1 MVEEFRGIEIVLDR
15 IKTENDFR
23 FDKELTEFLQEIGYK
38 INDYDIGNWRRRNE
52 FPRRIAKQMKADD
65 RFKKYFG
72 ENLKNDQVEIN
83 PDTTI
88 TDKEI
93 ELKEG
98 KDMNRVDAS
107 YIIDLQRDKIA
118 QMEKEMITLKHM
130 LEQQPIQKM
139 KFDEVEADMR
149 TTVEMK
155 NIFSLKPISRK
166 IYNVE
171 GVEALAKKLDMPSNV
186 ILNQYFSENNWH
198 VTDEHPVDELID
210 KKSLAELK
218 QMTKSLPTILDSL
231 KWVAGL
237 HYMVTPVRY
246 VYNDNSCNTLC
257 YILLDW
263 KSKPVKILSKTIIIN
278 GDS

>member
-186 ILNQYFSENNWH
+186 ILNQYFSE
-198 VTDEHPVDELID
+198 
-210 KKSLAELK
+210 
-218 QMTKSLPTILDSL
+218 
-231 KWVAGL
+231 
-237 HYMVTPVRY
+237 
-246 VYNDNSCNTLC
+246 
-257 YILLDW
+257 
-263 KSKPVKILSKTIIIN
+263 
-278 GDS
+278 

>member
-1 MVEEFRGIEIVLDR
+1 MTDSNIDYDNSNDRNDSISSKYVIELQKDKI
-15 IKTENDFR
+15 EQQE
-23 FDKELTEFLQEIGYK
+23 KELV
-38 INDYDIGNWRRRNE
+38 
-52 FPRRIAKQMKADD
+52 M
-65 RFKKYFG
+65 
-72 ENLKNDQVEIN
+72 LK
-83 PDTTI
+83 
-88 TDKEI
+88 
-93 ELKEG
+93 
-98 KDMNRVDAS
+98 RV
-107 YIIDLQRDKIA
+107 I
-118 QMEKEMITLKHM
+118 
-130 LEQQPIQKM
+130 EQQPLQKM
-139 KFDEVEADMR
+139 KFDEVQADMQ

-155 NIFSLKPISRK
+155 NIFSLKPIQRK

-198 VTDEHPVDELID
+198 ENDEHPVDELID

-246 VYNDNSCNTLC
+246 VYNNNSCNTLC

-263 KSKPVKILSKTIIIN
+263 RSKPVKILSKTILMN
-278 GDS
+278 GNS